1 VHHPFIQTPPRK
13 KSTILALLLALTT
26 PIIHAHSRGTQ
37 PASTHVQQ
45 EVRTYLQNL
54 GVNAERTSKVR
65 IYRISGSQKEC
76 PFGLTD
82 RDGIWIDEKQISLY
96 PACLCSFY
104 LAHEAAH
111 YALEHYRSITRI
123 GQERA
128 ADLAA
133 ARMLCRCGRR
143 GIVEQY
149 AAYLKNTVIPQE
161 GSGGRMDS
169 QHPTFGDELAYLERV
184 LAE

>member
-1 VHHPFIQTPPRK
+1 MLHLFTRTSPRK
-13 KSTILALLLALTT
+13 KSAILALLLTLAT

-45 EVRTYLQNL
+45 EVRTYLRNL
-54 GVNAERTSKVR
+54 GVSPERANKVR
-65 IYRISGSQKEC
+65 IYRFSGSQKEC

-82 RDGIWIDEKQISLY
+82 RDGIWINEKQFPLY

-133 ARMLCRCGRR
+133 ARMLCKYGKRSV
-143 GIVEQY
+143 VEQY
-149 AAYLKNTVIPQE
+149 AAYLKSTVIPQE
-161 GSGGRMDS
+161 GSGGRIDS
-169 QHPTFGDELAYLERV
+169 QHPTFGEELACLERV